1 MVCDKG
7 KFVVGRGGRT
17 EEEEEEEE
25 EEDRD
30 TESKNKNPTQS
41 CGELETFTWQAG
53 KQIKQIAVPEQESNI
68 TPQNAQFSGLT
79 AV

>member
-41 CGELETFTWQAG
+41 CGELETFT
-53 KQIKQIAVPEQESNI
+53 
-68 TPQNAQFSGLT
+68 
-79 AV
+79 